1 MIRINLLPK
10 AERKVATGGSNQLW
24 VILYVGVSV
33 VWCALLLVVYM
44 ISAGQLEEYEARNAQ
59 LSTKIEDL
67 KQHSADLDTVKAKL
81 DKSKRLEAVVQ
92 ELERARLGPTNVM
105 LELARVLSV
114 GGRPTVDP
122 EQLAKLREE
131 NPLAGFSPNWDP
143 RRLWMTSFEEE
154 ERECHI
160 RGMGKSNEDIA
171 EFLRR
176 LAISEYF
183 EEVTLQK
190 SEADRAQSG
199 DARMIG
205 FDVTCK
211 VRY

>member
-24 VILYVGVSV
+24 VILYVGVTIA
-33 VWCALLLVVYM
+33 WCVLLLVVYM
-44 ISAGQLEEYEARNAQ
+44 MSSSQLQELESRNAS
-59 LSTKIEDL
+59 LTTKIEEL
-67 KQHSADLDTVKAKL
+67 KQHSADLDSVKAKL
-81 DKSKRLEAVVQ
+81 DKSKRLEEVVK

-114 GGRPTVDP
+114 GGRPTVDA
-122 EQLAKLREE
+122 ERLAKLREE

-143 RRLWMTSFEEE
+143 RRLWMTAFEEE
-154 ERECHI
+154 ERDCQI

-183 EEVTLQK
+183 AEVTLQK
-190 SEADRAQSG
+190 SEADRSESA
-199 DARMIG
+199 DARMIA
-205 FDVTCK
+205 FDITCK